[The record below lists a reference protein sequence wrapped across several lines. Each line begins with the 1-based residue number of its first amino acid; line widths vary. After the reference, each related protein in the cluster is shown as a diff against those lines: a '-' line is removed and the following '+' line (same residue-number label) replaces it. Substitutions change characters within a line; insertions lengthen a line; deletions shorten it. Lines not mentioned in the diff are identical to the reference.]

1 MSLSDVSSQPAHNE
15 TGSRVELA
23 IHAVTDYIR
32 DNALR
37 VGDTLPGEGHF
48 AERLGVSR
56 AVMREAFGALAALR
70 LIDVGN
76 GRKPRVSAI
85 DGSIIATSLDHAVST
100 AQVTVAE
107 IWDVRRTVEVRTAA
121 LAAVSRTD
129 EEADEIVALAN
140 ALALA
145 RDDMPETTR
154 IDIAFHDAI
163 AKAGHNALFVQIVS
177 SFTPLMEIAIPA
189 AWKTRRAGQDPEMML
204 ERHRLVADAIRR
216 RDPVAAAA
224 AMDDHFDAAIH
235 SDLAG
240 QPENLA
246 N

>member
-1 MSLSDVSSQPAHNE
+1 MSVTDFQDRILASDSI
-15 TGSRVELA
+15 SRVNFA
-23 IHAVTDYIR
+23 IHAVTEHIR
-32 DNALR
+32 ENALR

-107 IWDVRRTVEVRTAA
+107 IWDVRRTVEVRTAE
-121 LAAVSRTD
+121 LAAMSRTD
-129 EEADEIVALAN
+129 EEAERIVVLAEALAK
-140 ALALA
+140 A

-154 IDIAFHDAI
+154 IDIAFHEAI
-163 AKAGHNALFVQIVS
+163 ARASHNALFVQIVS
-177 SFTPLMEIAIPA
+177 SFTPLMEVAIPA
-189 AWKTRRAGQDPEMML
+189 AWKTRRAGQYPETML
-204 ERHRLVADAIRR
+204 DRHRRVAEAIRN
-216 RDPVAAAA
+216 RDPVAAAS

-240 QPENLA
+240 GGSRQTN
-246 N
+246 